1 MKKVTSPA
9 QRSRRRPLTG
19 SKNHL
24 GLTLVEL
31 LVAMALSLLVVLA
44 AVSALVVARQ
54 GFSSVDA
61 SSQLRDNGRFAAGIM
76 QRLLVQSGFLDF
88 SYAIN
93 TAASEFKLAGAVPD
107 PEPSI
112 RGVNNAMYT
121 QSLALG
127 NTATSPANG
136 VNGSDMLVLRYQIGE
151 TAPGSNKSDNT
162 MIYCNGDTPKNTIA
176 QNANDRIWS
185 VFHVAVNA
193 DTKEPSLM
201 CTWRDDASGNWYTQ
215 PLVQGIETM
224 QVLYGVDGVT
234 PGAAP
239 TGATDSVPERYLR
252 ADQLNAP
259 TVQAT
264 NENWRRVRSVRIG
277 LVLRGPEG
285 SSAQRNVPAQYPL
298 GRKDVMNT
306 ADDIGSEF
314 TAKTDGRL
322 RQTVTFT
329 VHLRNSQNM

>member
-1 MKKVTSPA
+1 MNHVFIHGRGSRNRSLHTSK
-9 QRSRRRPLTG
+9 RHR
-19 SKNHL
+19 
-24 GLTLVEL
+24 GLTLIEL

-61 SSQLRDNGRFAAGIM
+61 SSQLRDNGRFAASIM

-88 SYAIN
+88 TYATN
-93 TAASEFKLAGAVPD
+93 TAASEFKVAGEESN

-112 RGVNNAMYT
+112 RGVNNAKYT

-127 NTATSPANG
+127 DTTTSPANG

-151 TAPGSNKSDNT
+151 TYPGSNKSDST
-162 MIYCNGDTPKNTIA
+162 MIYCNGDTPNSTVA
-176 QNANDRIWS
+176 LNSTDRIWS
-185 VFHVAVNA
+185 VFHIAVN
-193 DTKEPSLM
+193 TKTNEPSLM

-215 PLVQGIETM
+215 PLVQGIESM
-224 QVLYGVDGVT
+224 QILYGVDGVT

-239 TGATDSVPERYLR
+239 TEPTDTVPERYLR

-259 TVQAT
+259 TAQAS

-277 LVLRGPEG
+277 LVLRGAVG
-285 SSAQRNVPAQYPL
+285 SSAERNVPAQYPL
-298 GRKDVMNT
+298 GNKDVMNT

-314 TAKTDGRL
+314 PSKTDGRL

-329 VHLRNSQNM
+329 VHLRNAQIL